1 MTNGRKRNKR
11 RQRGKKRRR
20 GTGKRRKKKKKKEKE
35 KQKKIL
41 LLQSIPCW
49 VNRMDCVASQR
60 PLCSTI
66 LCLHKQNEQ
75 LEEKNVLL

>member
-1 MTNGRKRNKR
+1 MTNGRKSNKR
-11 RQRGKKRRR
+11 RHRRKKRGR
-20 GTGKRRKKKKKKEKE
+20 GTGKRRMKKKKEKE
-35 KQKKIL
+35 KKKKMI

-60 PLCSTI
+60 PLCSTTP
-66 LCLHKQNEQ
+66 CLHKQNEQ